1 MTLISY
7 SIILFLLILS
17 ILLGILFLRLYRK
30 IKSSDKD
37 SINLINFPL
46 ELEKKINDF
55 VTESKENNKNLIN
68 TYLKNQETTKKIV
81 QDLDEKITPFEKVA
95 REKNDEL
102 KVYKEGYDYSKN
114 KSIINGIIDTIEFME
129 TAEKKIDPNNEIL
142 KSYFVTTKEK
152 LLIILDNA
160 SIEKFSPK
168 LLSSAI
174 NNIGCEVDN
183 LTEKTNQKDKN
194 DLIHSVLKP
203 GYKLILNNKEE
214 KILKKA
220 LVKVFEFEN

>member
-1 MTLISY
+1 MTLITY
-7 SIILFLLILS
+7 SIIFILLIVS

-55 VTESKENNKNLIN
+55 VTESKENNKDLIKSHFN
-68 TYLKNQETTKKIV
+68 AQETTKKII
-81 QDLDEKITPFEKVA
+81 QDLDEKIAPFEKVA

-102 KVYKEGYDYSKN
+102 KIYKEGYDYSKN

-129 TAEKKIDPNNEIL
+129 TAEKKIDPNNEII
-142 KSYFVTTKEK
+142 KSYFVTTKDK

-183 LTEKTNQKDKN
+183 STEKTNQRDKN
-194 DLIHSVLKP
+194 DLIQSVLKP

>member
-1 MTLISY
+1 MTLITY
-7 SIILFLLILS
+7 SIIFILFILTIS
-17 ILLGILFLRLYRK
+17 IGILFFRLYRK

-37 SINLINFPL
+37 SINLINFPI

-55 VTESKENNKNLIN
+55 VEESKENNEDLIKS
-68 TYLKNQETTKKIV
+68 YIKNQKTTMKIV

-129 TAEKKIDPNNEIL
+129 TAEKKIDSNNEIL

-152 LLIILDNA
+152 LLIILDNS

-168 LLSSAI
+168 LHSSAI
-174 NNIGCEVDN
+174 NNIGCEVYN

-194 DLIHSVLKP
+194 DLIQSVLKP

-220 LVKVFEFEN
+220 LVKVFEFVN

>member
-1 MTLISY
+1 MNLITY
-7 SIILFLLILS
+7 SIIFILLIVS
-17 ILLGILFLRLYRK
+17 ILSGILFLRLYRK

-55 VTESKENNKNLIN
+55 VTESKENNKDLIKSHFN
-68 TYLKNQETTKKIV
+68 AQETTKKII
-81 QDLDEKITPFEKVA
+81 QDLDEKIAPFEKVA

-102 KVYKEGYDYSKN
+102 KIYKEGYDYSKN

-129 TAEKKIDPNNEIL
+129 TAEKKIDPNNEII
-142 KSYFVTTKEK
+142 KSYFVTTKDK

-183 LTEKTNQKDKN
+183 STEKTNQRDKN
-194 DLIHSVLKP
+194 DLIQSVLKP

>member
-1 MTLISY
+1 LTSITY
-7 SIILFLLILS
+7 SIIFILLIVS

-55 VTESKENNKNLIN
+55 VTESKENNKDLIKSHLN
-68 TYLKNQETTKKIV
+68 AQETTKKII
-81 QDLDEKITPFEKVA
+81 QDLDEKIAPFEKVA

-102 KVYKEGYDYSKN
+102 KIYKEGYDYSKN

-129 TAEKKIDPNNEIL
+129 TAEKKIDPNNEII
-142 KSYFVTTKEK
+142 KSYFVTTKDK

-183 LTEKTNQKDKN
+183 STEKTNQRDKN
-194 DLIHSVLKP
+194 DLIQSVLKP

>member
-1 MTLISY
+1 MTLITY
-7 SIILFLLILS
+7 SIIFILLILC

-37 SINLINFPL
+37 SINLIKFPL

-55 VTESKENNKNLIN
+55 VTESKENNKDLIKS
-68 TYLKNQETTKKIV
+68 YLKNQESTKKIV
-81 QDLDEKITPFEKVA
+81 QDLDEKIAPFEKVA

-168 LLSSAI
+168 LL
-174 NNIGCEVDN
+174 D
-183 LTEKTNQKDKN
+183 
-194 DLIHSVLKP
+194 
-203 GYKLILNNKEE
+203 
-214 KILKKA
+214 ILKTSIKKP
-220 LVKVFEFEN
+220 LTNGPT

>member
-1 MTLISY
+1 MTSITY
-7 SIILFLLILS
+7 SIIFILLIVS

-55 VTESKENNKNLIN
+55 VTESKENNKDLIKSHLN
-68 TYLKNQETTKKIV
+68 AQETTKKII
-81 QDLDEKITPFEKVA
+81 QDLDEKIAPFEKVA

-102 KVYKEGYDYSKN
+102 KIYKEGYDYSKN

-129 TAEKKIDPNNEIL
+129 TAEKKIDPNNEII
-142 KSYFVTTKEK
+142 KSYFVTTKDK

-183 LTEKTNQKDKN
+183 STEKTNQRDKN
-194 DLIHSVLKP
+194 DLIQSVLKP

>member
-102 KVYKEGYDYSKN
+102 KIYKEGYDYSKN

-174 NNIGCEVDN
+174 NNIGCEIDN
-183 LTEKTNQKDKN
+183 FTEKTNQKDKN
-194 DLIHSVLKP
+194 DLIQSVLKP

>member
-1 MTLISY
+1 LTLITY
-7 SIILFLLILS
+7 SIIFILLILC

-37 SINLINFPL
+37 SINLIKFPL

-55 VTESKENNKNLIN
+55 VTESKENNKDLIKS
-68 TYLKNQETTKKIV
+68 YLKNQESTKKIV
-81 QDLDEKITPFEKVA
+81 QDLDEKIAPFEKVA

-183 LTEKTNQKDKN
+183 LTAKTNQKDKN
-194 DLIHSVLKP
+194 DLIQSVLKP

-214 KILKKA
+214 KILRKA

>member
-1 MTLISY
+1 MTLITY
-7 SIILFLLILS
+7 SIIFILLILC

-37 SINLINFPL
+37 SINLIKFPL

-55 VTESKENNKNLIN
+55 VTESKENNKDLIKS
-68 TYLKNQETTKKIV
+68 YLKNQESTKKIV
-81 QDLDEKITPFEKVA
+81 QDLDEKIAPFEKVA
-95 REKNDEL
+95 REKNEEL

-183 LTEKTNQKDKN
+183 LTAKTNQKDKN
-194 DLIHSVLKP
+194 DLIQSVLKP

-214 KILKKA
+214 KILRKA

>member
-1 MTLISY
+1 MTLITY
-7 SIILFLLILS
+7 SIIFILLIVS
-17 ILLGILFLRLYRK
+17 ILSGILFLRLYRK

-55 VTESKENNKNLIN
+55 VTESKENNKDLIKSHFN
-68 TYLKNQETTKKIV
+68 AQETTKKII
-81 QDLDEKITPFEKVA
+81 QDLDEKIAPFEKVA

-102 KVYKEGYDYSKN
+102 KIYKEGYDYSKN

-129 TAEKKIDPNNEIL
+129 TAEKKIDPNNEII
-142 KSYFVTTKEK
+142 KSYFVTTKDK

-183 LTEKTNQKDKN
+183 STEKTNQRDKN
-194 DLIHSVLKP
+194 DLIQSVLKP
-203 GYKLILNNKEE
+203 GYKLILNNKGTMFQSR
-214 KILKKA
+214 L
-220 LVKVFEFEN
+220 

>member
-1 MTLISY
+1 
-7 SIILFLLILS
+7 
-17 ILLGILFLRLYRK
+17 
-30 IKSSDKD
+30 
-37 SINLINFPL
+37 
-46 ELEKKINDF
+46 
-55 VTESKENNKNLIN
+55 
-68 TYLKNQETTKKIV
+68 
-81 QDLDEKITPFEKVA
+81 
-95 REKNDEL
+95 
-102 KVYKEGYDYSKN
+102 
-114 KSIINGIIDTIEFME
+114 ME

-142 KSYFVTTKEK
+142 KSYFVTTKDK

-183 LTEKTNQKDKN
+183 STEKTNQRDKN
-194 DLIHSVLKP
+194 DLIQSVLKP

>member
-1 MTLISY
+1 MTLITY
-7 SIILFLLILS
+7 SIIFILLIVS
-17 ILLGILFLRLYRK
+17 ILSGILFLRLYRK

-55 VTESKENNKNLIN
+55 VTESKENNKDLIKSHFN
-68 TYLKNQETTKKIV
+68 AQETTKKII
-81 QDLDEKITPFEKVA
+81 QDLDEKIAPFEKVA

-102 KVYKEGYDYSKN
+102 KIYKEGYDYSKN

-129 TAEKKIDPNNEIL
+129 TAEKKIDPNNEII
-142 KSYFVTTKEK
+142 KSYFVTTKDK

-183 LTEKTNQKDKN
+183 STEKTNQRDKN
-194 DLIHSVLKP
+194 DLIQSVLKP

>member
-1 MTLISY
+1 MTLITY
-7 SIILFLLILS
+7 SIIFILLILC

-37 SINLINFPL
+37 SINLIKFPL

-55 VTESKENNKNLIN
+55 VTESKENNKKLIKS
-68 TYLKNQETTKKIV
+68 YLKNQESTKKIV
-81 QDLDEKITPFEKVA
+81 QDLDEKIAPFEKVA

-183 LTEKTNQKDKN
+183 LTAKTNQKDKN
-194 DLIHSVLKP
+194 DLIQSVLKP

-214 KILKKA
+214 KILRKA

>member
-1 MTLISY
+1 MITSTIS
-7 SIILFLLILS
+7 FKN
-17 ILLGILFLRLYRK
+17 F
-30 IKSSDKD
+30 KSK
-37 SINLINFPL
+37 
-46 ELEKKINDF
+46 
-55 VTESKENNKNLIN
+55 KENPLLVRKNLK
-68 TYLKNQETTKKIV
+68 TLV
-81 QDLDEKITPFEKVA
+81 
-95 REKNDEL
+95 
-102 KVYKEGYDYSKN
+102 KE
-114 KSIINGIIDTIEFME
+114 
-129 TAEKKIDPNNEIL
+129 NNEIL
-142 KSYFVTTKEK
+142 KSYFVTTKET

-183 LTEKTNQKDKN
+183 FTEKTNQKDKN
-194 DLIHSVLKP
+194 DLIQSVLKP

>member
-1 MTLISY
+1 MTLITY
-7 SIILFLLILS
+7 SIIFILLIVS

-55 VTESKENNKNLIN
+55 VTESKENNKDLIKSHL
-68 TYLKNQETTKKIV
+68 TAQETTKKII
-81 QDLDEKITPFEKVA
+81 QDLDEKIAPFEKVA

-102 KVYKEGYDYSKN
+102 KIYKEGYDYSKN

-129 TAEKKIDPNNEIL
+129 TAEKKIDPNNEII
-142 KSYFVTTKEK
+142 KSYFVTTKDK

-183 LTEKTNQKDKN
+183 STEKTNQRDKN
-194 DLIHSVLKP
+194 DLIQSVLKP